1 MNILHEKNKF
11 EISNSGKN
19 KEFDMPGLKDKGG
32 NQIER
37 MKLNLQRDSDRST
50 PEIFVCRQTTT
61 TQEPEIGTARV
72 ETKTAQ

>member
-37 MKLNLQRDSDRST
+37 MKLNL
-50 PEIFVCRQTTT
+50 
-61 TQEPEIGTARV
+61 
-72 ETKTAQ
+72 